1 MTTPPTPL
9 LDQVRLA
16 CRDVA
21 ARATWVTIDRDRLP
35 AYAASL
41 RRDGLPEPAWD
52 LATHFRGDP
61 EATAAFVLT
70 LDSVNFG
77 SGWFPLL
84 RKRPGLSGYYTVAT
98 SLRDRFA
105 AEGPIPAAALAAL
118 TAADCAALFGQ
129 RGAPA
134 PVRGLMTRFAASLN
148 DLGRLVEHEHGGRF
162 LGLVEAADGS
172 AERLVERL
180 VVLPSFRDVAT
191 HRGQP
196 VPFLKRAQL
205 AAADLALALDG
216 AAPAHFGDLDRLT
229 IFADNLVPHVLRIDG
244 VLRYHPDLAARIDR
258 GDLLR
263 AGSAAEVEIR
273 ACAVDAAERLVALL
287 RPEAPEITAQRLDF
301 LLWHRGQDPASKAFP
316 RHRARSLFY

>member
-1 MTTPPTPL
+1 MTLPAVPL

-21 ARATWVTIDRDRLP
+21 ARATWVTIDHDRLP

-52 LATHFRGDP
+52 LASHFRGDP

-84 RKRPGLSGYYTVAT
+84 RKQPAMSGYYTVAA

-105 AEGPIPAAALAAL
+105 AEGPIPAVDLATI

-134 PVRGLMTRFAASLN
+134 PVRGLMARFAASLN
-148 DLGRLVEHEHGGRF
+148 DLGRVVEREHGGRF
-162 LGLVEAADGS
+162 LSLVETADGS

-180 VVLPSFRDVAT
+180 VALPSFRDVAT
-191 HRGQP
+191 YRGQP

-205 AAADLALALDG
+205 TAADLALALDG
-216 AAPAHFGDLDRLT
+216 APPADFRDLDRLT
-229 IFADNLVPHVLRIDG
+229 IFADNLVPHVLRVDG

-273 ACAVDAAERLVALL
+273 ACAVAGAERLVALL

-301 LLWHRGQDPASKAFP
+301 LLWHRGQDPAYKAFP